1 MTTIQTP
8 ARQPKHF
15 SPYRL
20 PDPPERNPDEVTVYD
35 QIYDHGDSHNL
46 AMYLGNTATTLVTGE
61 RWLVASRSS
70 SIARAKRPDLLIAFD
85 VNPALYWDNNGYIV
99 SEQGKPPD
107 LVLEIAS
114 PSTGDE
120 DTGPKRTYY
129 ANLGIPEYWRFDATG
144 DSHGAKLAG
153 DQLVGGRYT
162 PMPVVLGRNGVWR
175 GYSAVLGLEL
185 HWNNRRLVWV
195 DPATGLPIPTH
206 EYHRDLAAAE
216 RAQRDQEAA
225 RADDAEA
232 ERDQEA
238 ARAEAAEAQRDQA
251 AARADDAET
260 QRDQAAARAEAA
272 EARARAAARA
282 DDAETQ
288 RDQAAARAEAA
299 EARARALAAELQRL
313 RNNDA

>member
-8 ARQPKHF
+8 ARQPKLH

-20 PDPPERNPDEVTVYD
+20 PDPPERNPDEVTALD
-35 QIYDHGDSHNL
+35 QLYQYGDSHNL
-46 AMYLGNTATTLVTGE
+46 AMYLGNAATTLITGE

-70 SIARAKRPDLLIAFD
+70 NIARAKRPDLLIAFD
-85 VNPALYWDNNGYIV
+85 VNPALYWDTNGYIV

-114 PSTGDE
+114 PSTGTV
-120 DTGPKRTYY
+120 DTGEKRTYY

-162 PMPVVLGRNGVWR
+162 PIPVVLGRNGVWR
-175 GYSAVLGLEL
+175 GYSRALGLEL

-232 ERDQEA
+232 
-238 ARAEAAEAQRDQA
+238 QRDQA
-251 AARADDAET
+251 AARADDAEAE
-260 QRDQAAARAEAA
+260 RDRE
-272 EARARAAARA
+272 
-282 DDAETQ
+282 
-288 RDQAAARAEAA
+288 AARAEAA